1 MNVPDAYDQ
10 FLSRERRQQKWLDSL
25 PKCGICG
32 EPIQDEHCYLINDEF
47 VCPVCLDRDFRK
59 DTDDYVQ

>member
-25 PKCGICG
+25 PKCDHCG
-32 EPIQDEHCYLINDEF
+32 KPIQDEYYFNVYGETYCGKCNITLFRTEAVINE
-47 VCPVCLDRDFRK
+47 
-59 DTDDYVQ
+59 